1 MRVYTTKPN
10 ARRAARRQGTD
21 PELVREVPGGFAVG
35 NAPAPTEIEKQDG
48 EADLATLAWLY
59 DCSVRQIEIL
69 ATKGIAVRVGRGRFN
84 VTLTTRNYVRHLR
97 EQAAGRVG
105 QDPTQDGV
113 AASIELKQANAQ
125 LIQLRLRRE
134 SGDLVA
140 ADQVR
145 DAWGRVMRG
154 IRQFVLALP
163 GKIVAVVPTLSLHD
177 RNVIEQICRDGLEDA
192 SMERGFDALSD
203 VPVEDET
210 HVSN

>member
-35 NAPAPTEIEKQDG
+35 NAPPPTEIEKQDG

-59 DCSVRQIEIL
+59 DCSVRQINIL
-69 ATKGIAVRVGRGRFN
+69 ATKGIAVRAGRGRYN

-97 EQAAGRVG
+97 EQAAARVG

-134 SGDLVA
+134 TGELVA
-140 ADQVR
+140 AHDVR
-145 DAWGRVMRG
+145 DAWARVMRG

-163 GKIVAVVPTLSLHD
+163 GKIVAVVPTLSLND
-177 RNVIEQICRDGLEDA
+177 RSVIEQICRDGLEDA
-192 SMERGFDALSD
+192 SMQRGFDASPD
-203 VPVEDET
+203 VPEEEKSR
-210 HVSN
+210 VSH